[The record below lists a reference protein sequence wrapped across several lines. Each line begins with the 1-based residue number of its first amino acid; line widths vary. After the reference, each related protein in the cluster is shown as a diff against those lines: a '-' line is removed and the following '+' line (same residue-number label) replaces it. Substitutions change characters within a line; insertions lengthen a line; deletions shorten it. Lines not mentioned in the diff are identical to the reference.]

1 MPSRRSAKSTSAPI
15 KIDRAPGPDLRT
27 RRELADM
34 LRVSDRYVDR
44 LIERNEIVYVKAGRY
59 RLFLMSDIDAFIA
72 SRRVPAVHGDTLDL
86 DDF

>member
-1 MPSRRSAKSTSAPI
+1 
-15 KIDRAPGPDLRT
+15 
-27 RRELADM
+27 M

-44 LIERNEIVYVKAGRY
+44 LIERNEIVYVMAGRY

-72 SRRVPAVHGDTLDL
+72 SRRVPAVHGDSLDL